1 MSNIEIHAGD
11 VASEFPD
18 FPLDTVP
25 ALDTVPVLGTELWQ
39 DKSWRNDVC
48 PSWVATFWPGAG
60 EERREFLF
68 VLWVDWPDPS
78 QRELPECS
86 RMYLVGYDVTNDPD
100 RDRYYQG
107 DHQFEARGE
116 TVEELVEGLAD
127 GWADGLADG
136 VLEGSVWTAGS
147 EGVRLYAAAAFAA
160 FRYMKESSD
169 EQ

>member
-25 ALDTVPVLGTELWQ
+25 ELDTKLWQ
-39 DKSWRNDVC
+39 DKSWHNDVC
-48 PSWVATFWPGAG
+48 PSWVATFRPGAG
-60 EERREFLF
+60 GERREFLF
-68 VLWVDWPDPS
+68 VLWVDWPDAAY
-78 QRELPECS
+78 RELPECS
-86 RMYLVGYDVTNDPD
+86 RLYLVGYDVTNDPD

-127 GWADGLADG
+127 GM
-136 VLEGSVWTAGS
+136 LEGTVCPAGG

-160 FRYMKESSD
+160 FRYMKENRD